1 MDLRRKW
8 KVLFILAVFVVL
20 GFSGSSAHADIAVQ
34 GTWNAADAFKM
45 QLNPIEE
52 FGENIYGPARNEV
65 QLNQGHDVQ
74 AEVIEID
81 MSWQIVERSI

>member
-20 GFSGSSAHADIAVQ
+20 GFSGSSVHADIAAG
-34 GTWNAADAFKM
+34 GTWNAADVFKM

-52 FGENIYGPARNEV
+52 LGKNIYGPARPEV
-65 QLNQGHDVQ
+65 ELNKVYDVQ
-74 AEVIEID
+74 AEEIEID